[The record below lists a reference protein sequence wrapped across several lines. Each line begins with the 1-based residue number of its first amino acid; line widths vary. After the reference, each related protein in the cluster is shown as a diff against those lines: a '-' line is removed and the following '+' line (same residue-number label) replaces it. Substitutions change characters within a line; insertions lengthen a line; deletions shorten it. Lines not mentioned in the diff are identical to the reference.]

1 MRGTLEC
8 EVFLHI
14 WKNTS
19 WKGEDNFFRKNW
31 VCLLYNVHEFG
42 GGGGGG
48 LIIGLIAFLLEAGLC
63 WVQLSIW
70 GIQVWEEG
78 VDIATIVSHCIY

>member
-1 MRGTLEC
+1 MNVRFFSTYGRAHPEKGKK
-8 EVFLHI
+8 FLLGKI
-14 WKNTS
+14 
-19 WKGEDNFFRKNW
+19 EY
-31 VCLLYNVHEFG
+31 VCSIMYMSLGVV
-42 GGGGGG
+42 GGG

>member
-1 MRGTLEC
+1 MYMSLG
-8 EVFLHI
+8 V
-14 WKNTS
+14 
-19 WKGEDNFFRKNW
+19 
-31 VCLLYNVHEFG
+31 V
-42 GGGGGG
+42 GGG